1 MKIEELKLSPITI
14 NQLQKILNYLV
25 ENKEYNVE
33 FGDIEINFDG
43 VYEIFGKNNEVFI
56 IFREKKE

>member
-25 ENKEYNVE
+25 ENKEYNVK

-43 VYEIFGKNNEVFI
+43 VNEIFGKNNEVFI

>member
-25 ENKEYNVE
+25 ENKEYNAE

>member
-43 VYEIFGKNNEVFI
+43 VHEIFGKNNEVFI
-56 IFREKKE
+56 IYREKKE